1 MYLYCCLEFIKCS
14 HLILFIFLLYLD
26 AYHTFPH
33 SLTHWLTNVSL
44 RMPRIRESIGPQST
58 CLWYDSIF
66 DYHSLSIYLFI
77 YLSIY
82 LPFPLFFSPSL
93 SLSFVIYL
101 YLSIYLSFSPSF
113 SLFPLFLKWERHEW
127 KQSFIYWKM
136 QKEIEIVR
144 PVYQTMRVDPPSSR
158 VWPAR
163 AGPAPTRQFPSFSAS
178 PVYLDNRE
186 ERATQTPQKIHIH
199 THAHEHIREYKHT
212 HLSVKCACKCVSS
225 CACSELWWRRRRGG
239 ALIGWWWPGLG
250 GPTATSS

>member
-1 MYLYCCLEFIKCS
+1 MHITLS
-14 HLILFIFLLYLD
+14 LI
-26 AYHTFPH
+26 H
-33 SLTHWLTNVSL
+33 SLTDSLTFPSGCQGFGSL
-44 RMPRIRESIGPQST
+44 SDLRALVCGMTLFLTITLS
-58 CLWYDSIF
+58 LD
-66 DYHSLSIYLFI
+66 LSIYLSINVSPFPSLLLSLPFSLFR
-77 YLSIY
+77 YLS
-82 LPFPLFFSPSL
+82 
-93 SLSFVIYL
+93 
-101 YLSIYLSFSPSF
+101 LSIYLSFSLSF